1 MTDDPVISSQWD
13 QFIMRLGG
21 LTNAMGLLEMALIAM
36 HCRMTG
42 KSEDELG
49 LEHAFQHRQALERA
63 VKSLHWTAA
72 EKANFIKRLEEVRAL
87 AKRRNVFVH
96 IAAGIVSDDSIPGIP
111 AGSVIDLRTYG
122 IGYTRWDEKSG
133 TIGYVAKKI
142 DFDEIDRLIAEIHV
156 ARIGFVPYMELVDSI
171 SHPPRRFPAPEEG
184 KLIAGVP

>member
-1 MTDDPVISSQWD
+1 VTSDQWD

-21 LTNAMGLLEMALIAM
+21 LTHAMGLVEMTLIAM

-49 LEHAFQHRQALERA
+49 FEHAFQHRQALAKA
-63 VKSLHWTAA
+63 VKSLHWAAA
-72 EKANFIKRLEEVRAL
+72 EKADFIKRLEEVRAL

-96 IAAGIVSDDSIPGIP
+96 IAAGIVSDNSIHGIP

-122 IGYTRWDEKSG
+122 IGYTRWDGKSG

-142 DFDEIDRLIAEIHV
+142 DFDEMDRLIAEIHA
-156 ARIGFVPYMELVDSI
+156 ARVEFVPYMDLIDSI
-171 SHPPRRFPAPEEG
+171 SHPPRIFPAPEEG